1 MTITII
7 ILFAMAR
14 IILFVFSALGVG
26 TLSLPQCPPPDG
38 QFYSPS
44 IPDSYFNASYSTGD
58 VVETA
63 LGLINI
69 FTIPSVPS
77 QCNGTVTALEF
88 CYRAHRG
95 YLNTSELHDVFE
107 FLSVTRDG
115 HLFNI
120 IYRFTVQSALQSSYC
135 SHWLNGDSD
144 CCDTFVLPQE
154 QWFKIPSTFGVNIPN
169 SDRNL
174 LAIPFLAVDLN
185 IEQFRTVVIEGRA
198 TGDQINL
205 PDIPLLRF
213 VTRKLFTTRICA
225 GDA

>member
-1 MTITII
+1 
-7 ILFAMAR
+7 MAR
-14 IILFVFSALGVG
+14 IILYIFVFSALGVG

-44 IPDSYFNASYSTGD
+44 IPDSYFSASYSTGD

-88 CYRAHRG
+88 CYRAHSG
-95 YLNTSELHDVFE
+95 YLNTSELHNVFE

-120 IYRFTVQSALQSSYC
+120 IYSFTVQSAPQSSYC
-135 SHWLNGDSD
+135 SPRLNGDSD
-144 CCDTFVLPQE
+144 CCDTFVLPRE
-154 QWFKIPSTFGVNIPN
+154 QWFKIPSTFGVYIPS

-174 LAIPFLAVDLN
+174 LAIPFFAVNLN
-185 IEQFRTVVIEGRA
+185 IEKFQTVVVEGRA
-198 TGDQINL
+198 TGEPISL

-213 VTRKLFTTRICA
+213 VTRKLVTTRIYA